1 MLPQRGYTVVREEDK
16 EGMLREAEGEEGRWK
31 EGEGEGGMGKV
42 DEGEREGEKRARE
55 GARRKSEGEGGSTC
69 RRERRRES
77 GRRRREGGGW
87 GREGGERTM
96 GEETEGQ
103 GKADGEEI
111 IGRDEHVLLADSN
124 ALKTNT
130 TSDPLHLFLILPAR
144 VA

>member
-1 MLPQRGYTVVREEDK
+1 M
-16 EGMLREAEGEEGRWK
+16 
-31 EGEGEGGMGKV
+31 

-55 GARRKSEGEGGSTC
+55 GARRKSEGEGGS
-69 RRERRRES
+69 REG
-77 GRRRREGGGW
+77 GRRRREGGVW
-87 GREGGERTM
+87 GREDGERMM

-130 TSDPLHLFLILPAR
+130 TLDPLHLSLTLPAR
-144 VA
+144 AAWE